1 FDFNSVF
8 IKPCGAMMRASANF
22 RPFAYLLS
30 KRPPTAQLSAG
41 MVWNHIQSTIFADSV
56 GLPISMA
63 IMVLPN
69 SSASFARTSSDSFS
83 LVNTSTNGISLSLV
97 VIFPGRRAFGLPPLP
112 SGLPESLVCGKGLQI
127 APQAL
132 TTPLPQ
138 CDQSP
143 GEQTPMRS

>member
-1 FDFNSVF
+1 
-8 IKPCGAMMRASANF
+8 
-22 RPFAYLLS
+22 

-41 MVWNHIQSTIFADSV
+41 MVWNHIQSIIFADSV
-56 GLPISMA
+56 GPPTSTVMI
-63 IMVLPN
+63 VLDN

-83 LVNTSTNGISLSLV
+83 LVNTSTNGISLSFV

-112 SGLPESLVCGKGLQI
+112 FGLPESLVCGKGLQI
-127 APQAL
+127 APHSL
-132 TTPLPQ
+132 TTHLPQ